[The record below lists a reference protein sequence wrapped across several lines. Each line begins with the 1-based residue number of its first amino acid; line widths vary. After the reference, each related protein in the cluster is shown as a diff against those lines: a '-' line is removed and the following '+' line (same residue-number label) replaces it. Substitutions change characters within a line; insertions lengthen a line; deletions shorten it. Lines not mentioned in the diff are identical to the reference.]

1 VRPADGS
8 IRLRCQNLEKRF
20 GSLIALRCLNLE
32 IAPGQAVAL
41 AGHNGSGKTTFLR
54 IAAGLTRPTSGK
66 IYIGPEEV
74 SGPGKRGNA
83 GFVAHQTMLYDELTA
98 EENLLLFARLKGI
111 AEPARRADE
120 ALAQAGLAERRG
132 SLVRTFSRGMRQRLT
147 LARALLEGAPLLLL
161 DEPGTG
167 LDTPGILWL
176 AETLL
181 RLREE
186 GHTIV
191 MSLHGQAELAC
202 VATRAIRLHAGTI
215 AADSQSGESMESV
228 LRVKES

>member
-1 VRPADGS
+1 
-8 IRLRCQNLEKRF
+8 
-20 GSLIALRCLNLE
+20 LIALRNLNLE

-66 IYIGPEEV
+66 IYIGAEEV

-120 ALAQAGLAERRG
+120 ALAQAGLAERRD

-176 AETLL
+176 ADTLR

-186 GHTIV
+186 GYTIV

-202 VATRAIRLHAGTI
+202 IATRAIRLHAGTI

>member
-1 VRPADGS
+1 MRLADGS

-20 GSLIALRCLNLE
+20 GSLIALRNLNLE

-54 IAAGLTRPTSGK
+54 MAAGLTRPTSGK

-120 ALAQAGLAERRG
+120 ALSQAGLAERRD

-167 LDTPGILWL
+167 LDAPGILWL
-176 AETLL
+176 AETLR

-202 VATRAIRLHAGTI
+202 VATRAIRLQAGAI
-215 AADSQSGESMESV
+215 AADSQSGESLESV
-228 LRVKES
+228 LRVKET